1 MSAIPRSDVKL
12 EETWNLKDLFASES
26 DYEAR
31 LDEIRKAVSEFSEQF
46 QGKITDSASALE
58 ALKEYASIY
67 ELIIPAGTY
76 VSLLQSEDQAN
87 SDHQMRGAAFGS
99 LMAKSSAEM
108 SFFESELSQLPVEEL
123 KKAMEQSEDFR
134 IYLRDILRFKPH
146 KLHPEV
152 EKVLAAFSSVFDA
165 PYELYNVTKL
175 VDMNFPAFEAG
186 GEQFQNSY
194 NLFEGTWETDPDTE
208 KRHAAYKAFY
218 DKLAEYQ
225 HTTAKT
231 YDIHLQTEKT
241 TADLRGFDTVFDYLL
256 FNQEVDRELY
266 DRQIDLIMNELAPHM
281 RKYAKLLQDVH
292 GIDRMTFADLK
303 VPLDPSYEP
312 KITIEESKKYIF
324 DALSVMGDDYSEML
338 KRSYDERWTDFAQNK
353 GKSTGAFCSSPYGV
367 HPYILISWSGSMEDV
382 FVLAHELGHAGHFYN
397 AHKHQGVFNAR
408 PSLYFIEA
416 PSTMNEM
423 LMANH
428 LLKTSDDPRFKRWV
442 IASIVAR
449 TYYHNFVTHLLE
461 AAYQRKV
468 YERIDA
474 GQSVNAGVLNELKR
488 GVLEKFW
495 GNEVTIEEGAE
506 LTWMR
511 QPHYYMGLYPYTYSA
526 GLTIS
531 TQVSKRILDEGEP
544 AVNDWL
550 EVLRAGGTKS
560 PVELAKMAGVDIT
573 TDAPLRDTIA
583 YIGSLIDELEQL
595 TKEVA
600 SSTKA

>member
-1 MSAIPRSDVKL
+1 MSAIPRSKVKL

-31 LDEIRKAVSEFSEQF
+31 LDEIREAVRKFSEQYK
-46 QGKITDSASALE
+46 GKVTDAASALA
-58 ALKEYASIY
+58 ALKDYAAIY
-67 ELIIPAGTY
+67 EKIIPAGTY
-76 VSLLQSEDQAN
+76 VNLLQSEDQTN

-108 SFFESELSQLPVEEL
+108 SFFESELSQLPEEEL
-123 KKAMEQSEDFR
+123 KQAMEQSEDFR

-175 VDMNFPAFEAG
+175 VDMDFPDFEAG
-186 GEQFQNSY
+186 GEQFPNSY

-208 KRHAAYKAFY
+208 KRRAAYKAFY
-218 DKLAEYQ
+218 EKLADYQ

-231 YDIHLQTEKT
+231 YDTHLQTEKT
-241 TADLRGFDTVFDYLL
+241 TSDLRGFDTVFDYLL

-266 DRQIDLIMNELAPHM
+266 DRQIDLIMKELAPHM
-281 RKYAKLLQDVH
+281 RRYAKLLQNVH

-324 DALSVMGDDYSEML
+324 EALSVMGDDYYEML

-397 AHKHQGVFNAR
+397 SNRAQGVFNAR

-428 LLKTSDDPRFKRWV
+428 LLKNSDDPRFKRWV

-488 GVLEKFW
+488 GVLEEFW
-495 GNEVTIEEGAE
+495 GSDVTIEEGAE

-544 AVNDWL
+544 AVNEWL

-583 YIGSLIDELEQL
+583 YIGGLIDQLEQL
-595 TKEVA
+595 TEEVA
-600 SSTKA
+600 ANTKA

>member
-1 MSAIPRSDVKL
+1 VKL

-208 KRHAAYKAFY
+208 KRRAAYKAFY